1 MITLGTRAATSAR
14 KSRTQ
19 KRGIIFTVS
28 FFLSFLLLSNKRF
41 VPCSICFK
49 NRQPTETTGP
59 WPGICQLFDTLR
71 KLSLAG
77 LTPSLN
83 LLVVDLWNDVF
94 VSFWFFQGTVVL
106 ALSYVH
112 LLLFLLSRF
121 FWLDSLRKKERLLRS
136 KQSYLWFVVV
146 FYFTWLSHILSFH
159 QEHRVQQDRSRR
171 HAELSSEE
179 FLTRIKKNHLRISPG
194 SENVLLA
201 RHVCKDSKARVQSV
215 SLVIFHARS
224 KRKNL

>member
-41 VPCSICFK
+41 VPCSICFM
-49 NRQPTETTGP
+49 NRQPTETIGP
-59 WPGICQLFDTLR
+59 WPGVCQLFDTLR

-94 VSFWFFQGTVVL
+94 VSFWFFHWTVVL

-112 LLLFLLSRF
+112 LLLFLLSGHAMRQ
-121 FWLDSLRKKERLLRS
+121 S
-136 KQSYLWFVVV
+136 KQSFLWFVVAS
-146 FYFTWLSHILSFH
+146 YFTWLSHILSFH
-159 QEHRVQQDRSRR
+159 QEHRMQQDRSRR

-179 FLTRIKKNHLRISPG
+179 FITGIKKNHLRTSPG

-215 SLVIFHARS
+215 SLVIFHAR
-224 KRKNL
+224 RKKSINSYVY